1 VPCAPPPDSLVDD
14 DRSLN
19 AEEIAVSHLYRQR
32 IGRLRSE
39 PPARQLVDE
48 AVRLLNYPQLAS
60 LIDHWAKLGEESQVG
75 FAHRFVDRWL
85 ALIAAAVLPGLGHHA
100 LLRRR
105 KREDERHG
113 YEVVLD
119 NEAVVGRLDSSAK
132 RLVDSMNT
140 AILLL
145 SSPESLARLLE
156 AAGSITL
163 QRCGAILDEEF
174 SHEGELVQ

>member
-1 VPCAPPPDSLVDD
+1 MRGSKNRSISSHFRNAFSPFFLRRFAERDEPPTSGEA
-14 DRSLN
+14 N
-19 AEEIAVSHLYRQR
+19 AAGPWVIEEIPGAGFGVRRVGMGY
-32 IGRLRSE
+32 
-39 PPARQLVDE
+39 ARGY
-48 AVRLLNYPQLAS
+48 APTG
-60 LIDHWAKLGEESQVG
+60 I
-75 FAHRFVDRWL
+75 FVDRWL